1 MISNYSFNDEVSTLR
16 IWFDNKPFS
25 KEIQEN
31 IKNLKIDL
39 ISEEAKQM
47 YINERLEKEEK
58 EKETVQA
65 LWRIYSHFLVK
76 YIIYFF
82 GFLNNFIYLCIVI
95 KDYLMCNK
103 I

>member
-1 MISNYSFNDEVSTLR
+1 MISNYSFNDEVYTLR

-25 KEIQEN
+25 NEIQET
-31 IKNLKIDL
+31 IKNLKLDL

-65 LWRIYSHFLVK
+65 L
-76 YIIYFF
+76 
-82 GFLNNFIYLCIVI
+82 
-95 KDYLMCNK
+95 
-103 I
+103 

>member
-1 MISNYSFNDEVSTLR
+1 MISNYSFNDEISTLR

-25 KEIQEN
+25 NEIKEN

-65 LWRIYSHFLVK
+65 L
-76 YIIYFF
+76 
-82 GFLNNFIYLCIVI
+82 
-95 KDYLMCNK
+95 
-103 I
+103 

>member
-25 KEIQEN
+25 KEIQET
-31 IKNLKIDL
+31 IKNLKLDL

-47 YINERLEKEEK
+47 YISERLEKEEK

-65 LWRIYSHFLVK
+65 L
-76 YIIYFF
+76 
-82 GFLNNFIYLCIVI
+82 
-95 KDYLMCNK
+95 
-103 I
+103 

>member
-1 MISNYSFNDEVSTLR
+1 MISKYSFNDEISTLR

-47 YINERLEKEEK
+47 YINERFEKEEK

-65 LWRIYSHFLVK
+65 
-76 YIIYFF
+76 
-82 GFLNNFIYLCIVI
+82 C
-95 KDYLMCNK
+95 
-103 I
+103 

>member
-1 MISNYSFNDEVSTLR
+1 MISKYSFNDEISTLR

-58 EKETVQA
+58 ETVQS
-65 LWRIYSHFLVK
+65 L
-76 YIIYFF
+76 
-82 GFLNNFIYLCIVI
+82 
-95 KDYLMCNK
+95 
-103 I
+103 